1 MPTFKMLI
9 YRWKN
14 RFLCAPGE
22 LLRGCWGKAH
32 FPAALRI
39 VRNELVFTL
48 YLLILLVCLL
58 TFNAKVIAIALL
70 PLLAFIA
77 LKTAKNRSFATACRA
92 LLTYLCFQRGCCAGW
107 LVQSVTRC
115 NARR

>member
-1 MPTFKMLI
+1 MLI

-58 TFNAKVIAIALL
+58 TFNPRLSSL
-70 PLLAFIA
+70 
-77 LKTAKNRSFATACRA
+77 R
-92 LLTYLCFQRGCCAGW
+92 CCPCW
-107 LVQSVTRC
+107 RLSL
-115 NARR
+115 